1 MLSKGQ
7 RINDRYEIVKSIG
20 EGGMAN
26 VYLANDLILDRK
38 VAIKVLRGDLSNDDK
53 FIRRFQREALSV
65 SNLSHPNIV
74 EVYDVGEEDGQR
86 VLVVAEM
93 YVIVIGCNEVESR
106 FPVYMNICDAR
117 IESQ

>member
-7 RINDRYEIVKSIG
+7 KINDRYEIIKTIG

-38 VAIKVLRGDLSNDDK
+38 VAIKVLRGDLSNDEK
-53 FIRRFQREALSV
+53 FIRRFKREALSV

-74 EVYDVGEEDGQR
+74 EVYEIYQADHLIYFVSEYCNQKDLLHYSKQR
-86 VLVVAEM
+86 GK
-93 YVIVIGCNEVESR
+93 IG
-106 FPVYMNICDAR
+106 
-117 IESQ
+117 